1 MKLQKISDIEQTLYF
16 TEYDFLQLFS
26 KSFPFTELG
35 RIYELLPLKE
45 MAAEL
50 SSHLPKKYP
59 QGNTP
64 MFPPEGENEPMT
76 VSTARRI
83 TGNLR
88 ATVMKGSFGSQK
100 RYIKVGFIKMVTF
113 L

>member
-1 MKLQKISDIEQTLYF
+1 
-16 TEYDFLQLFS
+16 
-26 KSFPFTELG
+26 
-35 RIYELLPLKE
+35 

-50 SSHLPKKYP
+50 ASHLPKKHP

-64 MFPPEGENEPMT
+64 MSPPEGENEPTT
-76 VSTARRI
+76 VSTAQRI

-88 ATVMKGSFGSQK
+88 ATVMEGSFGSQK
-100 RYIKVGFIKMVTF
+100 RYIKVGFIRMVTF

>member
-1 MKLQKISDIEQTLYF
+1 MVITF
-16 TEYDFLQLFS
+16 T
-26 KSFPFTELG
+26 
-35 RIYELLPLKE
+35 
-45 MAAEL
+45 
-50 SSHLPKKYP
+50 KKKHP
-59 QGNTP
+59 QGNTL
-64 MFPPEGENEPMT
+64 MFHPEGENEPMT

>member
-1 MKLQKISDIEQTLYF
+1 
-16 TEYDFLQLFS
+16 
-26 KSFPFTELG
+26 
-35 RIYELLPLKE
+35 

-50 SSHLPKKYP
+50 ASHLPKIHP

-83 TGNLR
+83 ICNLR
-88 ATVMKGSFGSQK
+88 TTVMEGSFGIQK
-100 RYIKVGFIKMVTF
+100 RYIKVGFIRMVT
-113 L
+113 LKVTQHETAIKVVDTKRGVTIRIKPS

>member
-1 MKLQKISDIEQTLYF
+1 
-16 TEYDFLQLFS
+16 
-26 KSFPFTELG
+26 
-35 RIYELLPLKE
+35 
-45 MAAEL
+45 
-50 SSHLPKKYP
+50 
-59 QGNTP
+59 

-76 VSTARRI
+76 VSTAQRI

-100 RYIKVGFIKMVTF
+100 RYIKVGFIMMVTF

>member
-64 MFPPEGENEPMT
+64 MFPPEGENEPTT

-100 RYIKVGFIKMVTF
+100 RYIKVGFIMMVTF